1 MRKEDK
7 KVRWLRIG
15 MGKIIQSKKSP
26 VFSILTPKILFAVL
40 LFLLTQRPKKHDSQY
55 YNNAFMN
62 CTDVE

>member
-1 MRKEDK
+1 MRKGDK
-7 KVRWLRIG
+7 KVTWLRIG

-26 VFSILTPKILFAVL
+26 YALLTPKILIAVL
-40 LFLLTQRPKKHDSQY
+40 LFLLTQRPIKHDSQY

>member
-26 VFSILTPKILFAVL
+26 YALIPKILFAIL